1 MNVYFKYSKRLLQM
15 FVATRYA
22 TQIRSSSNVC
32 RYSICDLEKVEF
44 KCFEVPFERSEPL
57 FGDRRRNGKSE
68 LAAAI
73 ALYLLYADNE
83 PSAEV
88 YGAAADR
95 QQASIVFDVA
105 RQMVEMSPAHRRIL
119 TGSDL
124 MKCGD
129 RMIQKGYNGFIKS
142 EFNAWEKIMEFLDSE
157 MMKRFMHSAPV
168 NIFFKDTECRYC
180 FASEICDL
188 VSVGENGSI
197 VGKTDLEIQKFP
209 EMGKMYYEDDKKILA
224 TGEDSQYI
232 SEFSM
237 EDGESLYFEIKKSAV
252 RDENG
257 NIIGIIG
264 IVDNVT
270 ERVRLEKKVE
280 ELSIIDG
287 LTGVYNRNYLK
298 YRVEEKKKK
307 MIFPFTVI
315 MSDCNYL
322 KEVNDQFGHE
332 YGDILLKI
340 VAGTLKEEMPEDS
353 PVIRMGGDEFMIL
366 GNGITEEKAFE
377 LMANIRGSL
386 KRKSKDKIPLSLAMG
401 SYTIQ
406 SKDFSF
412 DEVCHEADL
421 RMYADKKR
429 LKADES
435 VEITE

>member
-1 MNVYFKYSKRLLQM
+1 
-15 FVATRYA
+15 
-22 TQIRSSSNVC
+22 
-32 RYSICDLEKVEF
+32 
-44 KCFEVPFERSEPL
+44 
-57 FGDRRRNGKSE
+57 
-68 LAAAI
+68 
-73 ALYLLYADNE
+73 
-83 PSAEV
+83 
-88 YGAAADR
+88 
-95 QQASIVFDVA
+95 
-105 RQMVEMSPAHRRIL
+105 
-119 TGSDL
+119 
-124 MKCGD
+124 
-129 RMIQKGYNGFIKS
+129 
-142 EFNAWEKIMEFLDSE
+142 MEFLDSE

-168 NIFFKDTECRYC
+168 NIFFKDTECKYR
-180 FASEICDL
+180 FTSEICNL
-188 VSVGENGSI
+188 VYAGENGSI
-197 VGKTDLEIQKFP
+197 VGKTDLEVQKFP

-224 TGEDSQYI
+224 TGEGSQYI
-232 SEFSM
+232 NEFPM

-257 NIIGIIG
+257 NIIGIVG

-280 ELSIIDG
+280 ALSIIDG

-322 KEVNDQFGHE
+322 KKVNDQYGHE

-340 VAGTLKEEMPEDS
+340 VADTLKEEIPEDS

-377 LMANIRGSL
+377 LMANIRESL

-401 SYTIQ
+401 SYTVQ

-435 VEITE
+435 TEITE

>member
-1 MNVYFKYSKRLLQM
+1 MDGEFY
-15 FVATRYA
+15 
-22 TQIRSSSNVC
+22 
-32 RYSICDLEKVEF
+32 VE
-44 KCFEVPFERSEPL
+44 V
-57 FGDRRRNGKSE
+57 
-68 LAAAI
+68 
-73 ALYLLYADNE
+73 
-83 PSAEV
+83 
-88 YGAAADR
+88 
-95 QQASIVFDVA
+95 DVA
-105 RQMVEMSPAHRRIL
+105 
-119 TGSDL
+119 GW
-124 MKCGD
+124 
-129 RMIQKGYNGFIKS
+129 YNGNIKLKY
-142 EFNAWEKIMEFLDSE
+142 NAWGKIMGLLDSE

-197 VGKTDLEIQKFP
+197 VGKTDLEVQKFP

-224 TGEDSQYI
+224 TGEGSQYI
-232 SEFSM
+232 NEFPL
-237 EDGESLYFEIKKSAV
+237 EDGESLYFEIKKNAV
-252 RDENG
+252 WDENG
-257 NIIGIIG
+257 NIIGIVG

-280 ELSIIDG
+280 ELSIIDD

-322 KEVNDQFGHE
+322 KKVNDQYGHE

-340 VAGTLKEEMPEDS
+340 VADTLREEIAEDS
-353 PVIRMGGDEFMIL
+353 PVVRMGGDEFMIL

-435 VEITE
+435 TEITE

>member
-1 MNVYFKYSKRLLQM
+1 MGL
-15 FVATRYA
+15 
-22 TQIRSSSNVC
+22 
-32 RYSICDLEKVEF
+32 
-44 KCFEVPFERSEPL
+44 
-57 FGDRRRNGKSE
+57 
-68 LAAAI
+68 
-73 ALYLLYADNE
+73 
-83 PSAEV
+83 
-88 YGAAADR
+88 
-95 QQASIVFDVA
+95 
-105 RQMVEMSPAHRRIL
+105 
-119 TGSDL
+119 
-124 MKCGD
+124 
-129 RMIQKGYNGFIKS
+129 
-142 EFNAWEKIMEFLDSE
+142 LDSE

-197 VGKTDLEIQKFP
+197 VGKTDLEVQKFP

-224 TGEDSQYI
+224 TGEGSQYI
-232 SEFSM
+232 NEFPL
-237 EDGESLYFEIKKSAV
+237 EDGESLYFEIKKNAV
-252 RDENG
+252 WDENG
-257 NIIGIIG
+257 NIIGIVG

-280 ELSIIDG
+280 ELSIIDD

-307 MIFPFTVI
+307 MIFPFMVI

-322 KEVNDQFGHE
+322 KKVNDQYGHE

-340 VAGTLKEEMPEDS
+340 VADTLREEIAEDS
-353 PVIRMGGDEFMIL
+353 PVVRMGGDEFMIL

>member
-1 MNVYFKYSKRLLQM
+1 
-15 FVATRYA
+15 
-22 TQIRSSSNVC
+22 
-32 RYSICDLEKVEF
+32 
-44 KCFEVPFERSEPL
+44 
-57 FGDRRRNGKSE
+57 
-68 LAAAI
+68 
-73 ALYLLYADNE
+73 
-83 PSAEV
+83 
-88 YGAAADR
+88 
-95 QQASIVFDVA
+95 
-105 RQMVEMSPAHRRIL
+105 
-119 TGSDL
+119 
-124 MKCGD
+124 
-129 RMIQKGYNGFIKS
+129 
-142 EFNAWEKIMEFLDSE
+142 
-157 MMKRFMHSAPV
+157 
-168 NIFFKDTECRYC
+168 
-180 FASEICDL
+180 
-188 VSVGENGSI
+188 
-197 VGKTDLEIQKFP
+197 
-209 EMGKMYYEDDKKILA
+209 
-224 TGEDSQYI
+224 
-232 SEFSM
+232 M

-252 RDENG
+252 QDENG

-298 YRVEEKKKK
+298 YRVEEKK

-353 PVIRMGGDEFMIL
+353 PIIRMGGDEFMIL

>member
-1 MNVYFKYSKRLLQM
+1 
-15 FVATRYA
+15 
-22 TQIRSSSNVC
+22 
-32 RYSICDLEKVEF
+32 
-44 KCFEVPFERSEPL
+44 
-57 FGDRRRNGKSE
+57 
-68 LAAAI
+68 
-73 ALYLLYADNE
+73 
-83 PSAEV
+83 
-88 YGAAADR
+88 
-95 QQASIVFDVA
+95 
-105 RQMVEMSPAHRRIL
+105 
-119 TGSDL
+119 
-124 MKCGD
+124 
-129 RMIQKGYNGFIKS
+129 
-142 EFNAWEKIMEFLDSE
+142 MEFLDSE

-168 NIFFKDTECRYC
+168 NIFFKDAECKYR

-188 VSVGENGSI
+188 VYAGENGSI
-197 VGKTDLEIQKFP
+197 VGKTDLEVQKFP

-224 TGEDSQYI
+224 TGEGSQYI
-232 SEFSM
+232 NEFPM

-257 NIIGIIG
+257 NIIGIVG

-280 ELSIIDG
+280 ELSVIDG

-307 MIFPFTVI
+307 LIFPFTVI

-340 VAGTLKEEMPEDS
+340 VADTLKEEMPEDS

-366 GNGITEEKAFE
+366 GNGITEEKASE
-377 LMANIRGSL
+377 LMANIQESL
-386 KRKSKDKIPLSLAMG
+386 KRKSKEKIPLRLAMG
-401 SYTIQ
+401 SYTVQ
-406 SKDFSF
+406 SKEFSF
-412 DEVCHEADL
+412 EEVCHEADL

-435 VEITE
+435 TEITE

>member
-1 MNVYFKYSKRLLQM
+1 
-15 FVATRYA
+15 
-22 TQIRSSSNVC
+22 
-32 RYSICDLEKVEF
+32 
-44 KCFEVPFERSEPL
+44 
-57 FGDRRRNGKSE
+57 
-68 LAAAI
+68 
-73 ALYLLYADNE
+73 
-83 PSAEV
+83 
-88 YGAAADR
+88 
-95 QQASIVFDVA
+95 
-105 RQMVEMSPAHRRIL
+105 
-119 TGSDL
+119 
-124 MKCGD
+124 
-129 RMIQKGYNGFIKS
+129 
-142 EFNAWEKIMEFLDSE
+142 MEFWDSE

-188 VSVGENGSI
+188 VFVGENGSI
-197 VGKTDLEIQKFP
+197 VGKTDLEVQKFP

-232 SEFSM
+232 SEFPM
-237 EDGESLYFEIKKSAV
+237 ENGESLYFEIKKSAV

-257 NIIGIIG
+257 NIIGIVG

-270 ERVRLEKKVE
+270 ERVCLEKKVE
-280 ELSIIDG
+280 ALSIIDG

-298 YRVEEKKKK
+298 YRIEEKKKK
-307 MIFPFTVI
+307 LIFPFTVI

-322 KEVNDQFGHE
+322 KKVNDQFGHE

-366 GNGITEEKAFE
+366 GNGITEEKASE
-377 LMANIRGSL
+377 LMANIQESL
-386 KRKSKDKIPLSLAMG
+386 KRKSKEKIPLSLAMG

>member
-1 MNVYFKYSKRLLQM
+1 
-15 FVATRYA
+15 
-22 TQIRSSSNVC
+22 
-32 RYSICDLEKVEF
+32 
-44 KCFEVPFERSEPL
+44 
-57 FGDRRRNGKSE
+57 
-68 LAAAI
+68 
-73 ALYLLYADNE
+73 
-83 PSAEV
+83 
-88 YGAAADR
+88 
-95 QQASIVFDVA
+95 
-105 RQMVEMSPAHRRIL
+105 
-119 TGSDL
+119 
-124 MKCGD
+124 
-129 RMIQKGYNGFIKS
+129 
-142 EFNAWEKIMEFLDSE
+142 MEFLDSE

-168 NIFFKDTECRYC
+168 NIFFKDTECKYR
-180 FASEICDL
+180 FTSEICNL
-188 VSVGENGSI
+188 VYAGENGSI
-197 VGKTDLEIQKFP
+197 VGKTDLEVQKFP
-209 EMGKMYYEDDKKILA
+209 EMGKMYYGDDKKILA

-232 SEFSM
+232 NEFPM
-237 EDGESLYFEIKKSAV
+237 ENGESLYFEIKKSAV

-257 NIIGIIG
+257 NIIGIVG

-322 KEVNDQFGHE
+322 KKVNDQYGHE

-340 VAGTLKEEMPEDS
+340 VADTLKEEIPEDS

-366 GNGITEEKAFE
+366 GNGITEEKASE
-377 LMANIRGSL
+377 LMANIRESL
-386 KRKSKDKIPLSLAMG
+386 KRKSKKKNPLSLAMG

-412 DEVCHEADL
+412 EEVCHEADL

-435 VEITE
+435 TEITE

>member
-1 MNVYFKYSKRLLQM
+1 
-15 FVATRYA
+15 
-22 TQIRSSSNVC
+22 
-32 RYSICDLEKVEF
+32 
-44 KCFEVPFERSEPL
+44 
-57 FGDRRRNGKSE
+57 
-68 LAAAI
+68 
-73 ALYLLYADNE
+73 
-83 PSAEV
+83 
-88 YGAAADR
+88 
-95 QQASIVFDVA
+95 
-105 RQMVEMSPAHRRIL
+105 
-119 TGSDL
+119 
-124 MKCGD
+124 
-129 RMIQKGYNGFIKS
+129 
-142 EFNAWEKIMEFLDSE
+142 MEFLNSE
-157 MMKRFMHSAPV
+157 MLKRFMYSAPV

-180 FASEICDL
+180 FASESCDL

-197 VGKTDLEIQKFP
+197 VGKTDLEVQKFP

-232 SEFSM
+232 SEFPM

-257 NIIGIIG
+257 NIIGIVG

-270 ERVRLEKKVE
+270 ERVRLEKNVE

-322 KEVNDQFGHE
+322 KKVNDQYGHE

-340 VAGTLKEEMPEDS
+340 VADTLREE
-353 PVIRMGGDEFMIL
+353 I
-366 GNGITEEKAFE
+366 AFE

>member
-1 MNVYFKYSKRLLQM
+1 
-15 FVATRYA
+15 
-22 TQIRSSSNVC
+22 
-32 RYSICDLEKVEF
+32 
-44 KCFEVPFERSEPL
+44 
-57 FGDRRRNGKSE
+57 
-68 LAAAI
+68 
-73 ALYLLYADNE
+73 
-83 PSAEV
+83 
-88 YGAAADR
+88 
-95 QQASIVFDVA
+95 
-105 RQMVEMSPAHRRIL
+105 
-119 TGSDL
+119 
-124 MKCGD
+124 
-129 RMIQKGYNGFIKS
+129 
-142 EFNAWEKIMEFLDSE
+142 MEFLDSE

-168 NIFFKDTECRYC
+168 NIFFKDTECKYR
-180 FASEICDL
+180 FTSEICNL
-188 VSVGENGSI
+188 VYAGENGSI
-197 VGKTDLEIQKFP
+197 VGKTDLEVQKFP

-224 TGEDSQYI
+224 TGEGSQYI
-232 SEFSM
+232 NEFPM

-257 NIIGIIG
+257 NIIGIVG

-280 ELSIIDG
+280 ALSIIDG

-322 KEVNDQFGHE
+322 KKVNDQYGHE

-340 VAGTLKEEMPEDS
+340 VADTLKEEIPEDS

-377 LMANIRGSL
+377 LMANIRESL
-386 KRKSKDKIPLSLAMG
+386 KRKSKEKIPLSLAMG
-401 SYTIQ
+401 SYTVQ
-406 SKDFSF
+406 SKDFSL

-435 VEITE
+435 TEITE

>member
-1 MNVYFKYSKRLLQM
+1 
-15 FVATRYA
+15 
-22 TQIRSSSNVC
+22 
-32 RYSICDLEKVEF
+32 
-44 KCFEVPFERSEPL
+44 
-57 FGDRRRNGKSE
+57 
-68 LAAAI
+68 
-73 ALYLLYADNE
+73 
-83 PSAEV
+83 
-88 YGAAADR
+88 
-95 QQASIVFDVA
+95 
-105 RQMVEMSPAHRRIL
+105 
-119 TGSDL
+119 
-124 MKCGD
+124 
-129 RMIQKGYNGFIKS
+129 
-142 EFNAWEKIMEFLDSE
+142 MEFLDSE

-168 NIFFKDTECRYC
+168 NIFFKDTECKYR
-180 FASEICDL
+180 FTSEICNL
-188 VSVGENGSI
+188 VYAGENGSI
-197 VGKTDLEIQKFP
+197 VGKTDLEVQKFP

-224 TGEDSQYI
+224 TGEGSQYI
-232 SEFSM
+232 NEFPM
-237 EDGESLYFEIKKSAV
+237 EDGESLYFEIKKNAV
-252 RDENG
+252 WDGNG
-257 NIIGIIG
+257 NIIGIVG

-280 ELSIIDG
+280 ALSIIDG

-322 KEVNDQFGHE
+322 KKVNDQYGHE

-340 VAGTLKEEMPEDS
+340 VADTLKEEIPEDS

-377 LMANIRGSL
+377 LMANIRESL
-386 KRKSKDKIPLSLAMG
+386 KRKSKKKNPLSLAMG

-435 VEITE
+435 TEITE

>member
-1 MNVYFKYSKRLLQM
+1 
-15 FVATRYA
+15 
-22 TQIRSSSNVC
+22 
-32 RYSICDLEKVEF
+32 
-44 KCFEVPFERSEPL
+44 
-57 FGDRRRNGKSE
+57 
-68 LAAAI
+68 
-73 ALYLLYADNE
+73 
-83 PSAEV
+83 
-88 YGAAADR
+88 
-95 QQASIVFDVA
+95 
-105 RQMVEMSPAHRRIL
+105 
-119 TGSDL
+119 
-124 MKCGD
+124 
-129 RMIQKGYNGFIKS
+129 
-142 EFNAWEKIMEFLDSE
+142 MEFLDSE

-168 NIFFKDTECRYC
+168 NIFFKDTECKYR
-180 FASEICDL
+180 FTSEICNL
-188 VSVGENGSI
+188 VYAGENGSI
-197 VGKTDLEIQKFP
+197 VGKTDLEVQKFP

-224 TGEDSQYI
+224 TGEGSQYI
-232 SEFSM
+232 NEFPM
-237 EDGESLYFEIKKSAV
+237 EDGESSYFEIKKNAV
-252 RDENG
+252 WDGNG
-257 NIIGIIG
+257 NIIGIVG

-280 ELSIIDG
+280 ALSIIDG

-322 KEVNDQFGHE
+322 KKVNDQYGHE

-340 VAGTLKEEMPEDS
+340 VADTLKEEIPEDS

-377 LMANIRGSL
+377 LMANIRESL
-386 KRKSKDKIPLSLAMG
+386 KRKSKKKNPLSLAMG

-412 DEVCHEADL
+412 EEVCHEADL

-435 VEITE
+435 TEITE